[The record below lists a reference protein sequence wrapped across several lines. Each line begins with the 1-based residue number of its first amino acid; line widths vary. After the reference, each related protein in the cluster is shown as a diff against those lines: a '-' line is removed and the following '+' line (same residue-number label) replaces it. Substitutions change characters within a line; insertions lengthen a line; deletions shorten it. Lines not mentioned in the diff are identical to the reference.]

1 MFAVVAA
8 AFPTETAM
16 SRFASGF
23 LGVLFFAGLASAQD
37 QPKDVLQ
44 KAIKAHGGEANLKKF
59 PAVEPKLP
67 FTGSVAF
74 SVPDKV
80 RVEMTF
86 EFEGKKANSVQ
97 IVNGRKVSQT
107 ENGEAS
113 KLSDATVAELRE
125 SGAIQEL
132 SLLYPLLEAKYTLA
146 AGKDATIDGKDC
158 ATIVV
163 KSAALKETTL
173 AFDKKSGHLTAMLR
187 KGLNPVQ
194 KVVDERTVFSEF
206 KTIEGLVVPMKSVV
220 SHDGR
225 AFLEITV
232 TEYKPMA
239 KLNDKLFLV
248 E

>member
-1 MFAVVAA
+1 
-8 AFPTETAM
+8 M
-16 SRFASGF
+16 SRFACGF
-23 LGVLFFAGLASAQD
+23 LGVVLVAGFASAQD

-59 PAVEPKLP
+59 PAGLSKIAGIVVEPKLP

-86 EFEGKKANSVQ
+86 EVAGQKANSVQ
-97 IVNGRKVSQT
+97 IINGRKVSQT
-107 ENGEAS
+107 ENGTAS
-113 KLSDATVAELRE
+113 KLSDAAVAELRE
-125 SGAIQEL
+125 SAAIQEL

-158 ATIVV
+158 ATVLV

-173 AFDKKSGHLTAMLR
+173 AFDKKTGHLTAMLR
-187 KGLNPVQ
+187 KGLSPAQ

-239 KLNDKLFLV
+239 KLNDKLFVV